1 MKDMDTEE
9 IKITDFDSKW
19 MGCTHF
25 SMNKLLSTLY
35 SLQVIV
41 ICSGGRSEIGRRDC
55 ALQVRLL
62 RPHLR
67 QGQGKIQDWEIENPY
82 PVWSLNFTS
91 LSRIL

>member
-1 MKDMDTEE
+1 
-9 IKITDFDSKW
+9 
-19 MGCTHF
+19 
-25 SMNKLLSTLY
+25 MNKLLSTLY

-67 QGQGKIQDWEIENPY
+67 QGQGKIQD
-82 PVWSLNFTS
+82 
-91 LSRIL
+91 